1 MSTTNQFFGLET
13 VANVVTKTQREIMKA
28 IEGYDKETV
37 EKALD
42 TMLSLYNQ
50 K

>member
-1 MSTTNQFFGLET
+1 MSTTNQFFGLENIT
-13 VANVVTKTQREIMKA
+13 NVMNKAQKEIMKA